1 MVGWPPIRSFRKN
14 TMATSQS
21 HKQGGDDNNNSESE
35 EAEAKSG
42 GPAACLYVKVSME
55 GAPYLRKI
63 DLKTYKSYVE
73 LSSALEKMFSCF
85 SIGNVFDFPLLRQY
99 M

>member
-14 TMATSQS
+14 TMASNLA
-21 HKQGGDDNNNSESE
+21 KNSE

-42 GPAACLYVKVSME
+42 PGCLYVKVSLD

-63 DLKTYKSYVE
+63 DLKNYSNYAQ
-73 LSSALEKMFSCF
+73 LSTALEKMFSCF
-85 SIGNVFDFPLLRQY
+85 TIGIDPPSIPSYSKVRVKYQIDS
-99 M
+99 

>member
-1 MVGWPPIRSFRKN
+1 MKSKYMYN
-14 TMATSQS
+14 SAT
-21 HKQGGDDNNNSESE
+21 E
-35 EAEAKSG
+35 EEDKSG
-42 GPAACLYVKVSME
+42 PETCLYVKVSME

-85 SIGNVFDFPLLRQY
+85 TLGKVSSLFY
-99 M
+99 